1 MTFIFRYNI
10 SQDYLSILEDASIL
24 LKCYLNTKINNY
36 IFYTYYCVSNNKH
49 VSTNMPISYL
59 LGNYSFICKDIEL

>member
-36 IFYTYYCVSNNKH
+36 IFYTYYCVSNIKH
-49 VSTNMPISYL
+49 VSTNMPI
-59 LGNYSFICKDIEL
+59 